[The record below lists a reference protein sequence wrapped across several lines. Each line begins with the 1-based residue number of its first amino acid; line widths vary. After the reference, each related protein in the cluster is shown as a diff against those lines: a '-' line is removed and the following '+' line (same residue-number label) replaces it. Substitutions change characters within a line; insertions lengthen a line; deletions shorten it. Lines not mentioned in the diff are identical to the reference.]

1 MTRKILTLFVLIL
14 GLHSY
19 FSQDVVIKDDRVLLD
34 GKQILKAEKINV
46 TQYSFFSMADDEE
59 ILLYR
64 YMDNETSK
72 YFDDDY
78 YVLNFLTEKI
88 KIESSDFTKIFNIM
102 NSRKGMEK
110 LIKWLL
116 KERVI
121 NQDGVLNPDR
131 LAIFKEKYDE
141 NITERTLR

>member
-1 MTRKILTLFVLIL
+1 
-14 GLHSY
+14 
-19 FSQDVVIKDDRVLLD
+19 
-34 GKQILKAEKINV
+34 
-46 TQYSFFSMADDEE
+46 MADDEE